1 MFFLGILSNEMKV
14 LGYILQYLDEESLI
28 PNGPGKRLYTDFDEI
43 INDAHELVVKWYEVN
58 TEQGDGPVEYHKLTK
73 DMLHARHSAILFR
86 SRDVLIWIE
95 IVYA

>member
-1 MFFLGILSNEMKV
+1 MFFLGILSNQMKV

-43 INDAHELVVKWYEVN
+43 LNDAQELIQKWYESN
-58 TEQGDGPVEYHKLTK
+58 TEQGDGPVEYNKLTK
-73 DMLHARHSAILFR
+73 AIVDAQHSAMVFR

-95 IVYA
+95 IVYT